1 MSTSDKYEPT
11 KPLPTAGYKIDKEKA
26 IALIQGD
33 MPVSQVADEVGCS
46 KANLYELIR
55 RMKSKGALVKNYR
68 DKELDIIDN
77 IRGELLANIDSAL
90 GKGMIPEKPSE
101 ITSLSL
107 AFCQLTDKSQLL
119 KGKAT
124 SHVSVL
130 SYEHSI
136 KELHVMDGN
145 IKELEEELA
154 SCDDQGID

>member
-1 MSTSDKYEPT
+1 MSTSDKPEPIE
-11 KPLPTAGYKIDKEKA
+11 PLTTAGYKIDKEKA

-33 MPVSQVADEVGCS
+33 MPVSQVAEEVGCS

-55 RMKSKGALVKNYR
+55 RMKAKGEIVKNYR

-77 IRGELLANIDSAL
+77 IRGELLAHIDAAL
-90 GKGMIPEKPSE
+90 VKGMIPEKPSE

-124 SHVSVL
+124 SHISVL
-130 SYEHSI
+130 SYEHSV
-136 KELHVMDGN
+136 KELHVMDSK
-145 IKELEEELA
+145 IQELEEDIA
-154 SCDDQGID
+154 GCGD